1 MQKPSSMNHGS
12 DIITVLGASTSF
24 SGTLTFDSSLMIRG
38 HFDGN
43 IDAKGELFIDEGA
56 SVDVGKMRAMSI
68 VVGGSIH
75 GDMEAADKIEL
86 RSSAQVRGNV
96 KTVKL
101 RISDGVL
108 FEGRCEMVRDGDSF
122 DPFTQKA
129 QSGS

>member
-1 MQKPSSMNHGS
+1 MQKPSSMNHVS
-12 DIITVLGASTSF
+12 EIITVLGSSTSF

-75 GDMEAADKIEL
+75 GDLEAADKIEL

-122 DPFTQKA
+122 DPFAQKA
-129 QSGS
+129 QNGS

>member
-1 MQKPSSMNHGS
+1 MPKPSTLNHEA
-12 DIITVLGASTSF
+12 DIVTVLGSSTSF
-24 SGTLTFDSSLMIRG
+24 SGTLKFDSSLMIRG

-43 IDAKGELFIDEGA
+43 IEAKGELFIDEGA
-56 SVDVGKMRAMSI
+56 SVDVGKMKAMSI

-75 GDMEAADKIEL
+75 GDMEAADKVEL

-108 FEGRCEMVRDGDSF
+108 FEGRCEMVRDGESF
-122 DPFTQKA
+122 DPFA
-129 QSGS
+129 QRSSSGS